1 MPLQFNII
9 TPNQIF
15 LKDQA
20 NEIVLSTN
28 TGKMGVLS
36 GHAPLITALDVGVF
50 LYRSTNTWTSIALM
64 GGFALILQDNIT
76 ILVNEAESADTIYLQ
91 EALECLE
98 FARQQ
103 FFQAKNSKEKV
114 SANFILKRAQA
125 RLKVVT

>member
-1 MPLQFNII
+1 MTFPRKARKLTHGFSLLACFTLII
-9 TPNQIF
+9 T
-15 LKDQA
+15 
-20 NEIVLSTN
+20 V
-28 TGKMGVLS
+28 
-36 GHAPLITALDVGVF
+36 
-50 LYRSTNTWTSIALM
+50 
-64 GGFALILQDNIT
+64 ILQDNIT

-114 SANFILKRAQA
+114 SANFLLKRAQA